1 MIALSVILIPS
12 GQTSVQHFVMLQRLM
27 PGRSFEQLGAV
38 GGVERVHLERGDPDE
53 EARAEV
59 AALQLVVAQHVADV
73 LAEEALD
80 ALAELADPVD
90 VLLLHQPLRVRRGVN
105 GGMRLFTS

>member
-12 GQTSVQHFVMLQRLM
+12 GQTSVQHLVMLQRPM
-27 PGRSFEQLGAV
+27 PAASFEQLGAV
-38 GGVERVHLERGDPDE
+38 GGVERVHLEAGDADE

-59 AALQLVVAQHVADV
+59 ALLQCVVAQHVADV

-90 VLLLHQPLRVRRGVN
+90 VLLLHQPVGVRAPA
-105 GGMRLFTS
+105 